1 MKKAAILL
9 MVLSLLFALTLR
21 ALAQNSTIV
30 PHEEQAAPTEPGA
43 AVDPLPVDPH
53 SSDNSV
59 PVPEPSTL
67 ALLVAGM
74 PCFFLAHFT
83 SCDIAFVLLTN
94 F

>member
-1 MKKAAILL
+1 
-9 MVLSLLFALTLR
+9 MVLSLLFALTLP
-21 ALAQNSTIV
+21 ALAQQKTLS
-30 PHEEQAAPTEPGA
+30 
-43 AVDPLPVDPH
+43 
-53 SSDNSV
+53 SSDV
-59 PVPEPSTL
+59 VLPAPGVTPDPVPVEPPADIIPVPEPSTL